1 MNKEVIKFIEHFQNL
16 GTIDTF
22 TNGCCYWFAKILEK
36 RFQGT
41 IMYNPIDNH
50 FATLI
55 SARLYDITGDISDKI
70 RIDDSWYEW
79 SEYEKL
85 DPLETNRI
93 YEYCINKTKD

>member
-1 MNKEVIKFIEHFQNL
+1 MSDFVVDFIMHFQNL

-22 TNGCCYWFAKILEK
+22 TNGCCYWFAVILKE

-55 SARLYDITGDISDKI
+55 NGFLYDITGQISRDG
-70 RIDDSWYEW
+70 WEEW
-79 SEYEKL
+79 DEYKKL
-85 DPLETNRI
+85 DELETERI
-93 YEYCINKTKD
+93 YKYCIAKTED